1 MSWLLSAQEVTSV
14 CTSFDHSDGCDV
26 ALPREGDKDDLEKNN
41 KTAVDQK
48 NYLLT
53 EEDRVDWW

>member
-1 MSWLLSAQEVTSV
+1 MSWLLPAQEGI
-14 CTSFDHSDGCDV
+14 CICRSFDHSSDCGG
-26 ALPREGDKDDLEKNN
+26 ALPRDSDKDDLEKNN

-53 EEDRVDWW
+53 EEKRPDWW